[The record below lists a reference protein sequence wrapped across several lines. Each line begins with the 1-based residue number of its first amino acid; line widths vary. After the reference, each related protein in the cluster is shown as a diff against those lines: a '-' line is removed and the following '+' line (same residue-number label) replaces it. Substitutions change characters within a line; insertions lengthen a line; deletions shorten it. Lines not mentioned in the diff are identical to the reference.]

1 MLCGMC
7 DRARPLFLHAYAYGS
22 YDGALRGLIH
32 VLKYQQIKPA
42 ADPLGRLLAAGIMA
56 FKAQIPSGV
65 LVIPVP
71 LFAEKHRQRGFNQA
85 DLLSR
90 AALKHLNGW
99 KPSSFELH
107 TGNLRRLRSTV
118 SQTGLT
124 SHQRRKNV
132 RGAFALS
139 KPHLVQGR
147 SVLLIDDVYTTGT
160 TLNEC
165 ARVLRS
171 AGAEGVWVATV
182 ARVLRHHAAKVL
194 SPQATHATDQG
205 KERIS
210 IASSAM
216 QGRV

>member
-1 MLCGMC
+1 MC
-7 DRARPLFLHAYAYGS
+7 DRARPHFSGAYSYGS
-22 YDGALRGLIH
+22 YDGVLRGLIH
-32 VLKYQQIKPA
+32 LLKYQQIKPA
-42 ADPLGRLLAAGIMA
+42 ANPLGRLLAEGIMGC
-56 FKAQIPSGV
+56 KAQMPSRV

-71 LFAEKHRQRGFNQA
+71 LFSEKQRQRGFNQA

-90 AALKHLNGW
+90 AALKHLNSW
-99 KPSSFELH
+99 KPSGFELH
-107 TGNLRRLRSTV
+107 TRNLRRLRSTV

-139 KPHLVQGR
+139 KPHLVQRR

-182 ARVLRHHAAKVL
+182 ARVLRHHEGKVL
-194 SPQATHATDQG
+194 SPQATYKIDQG
-205 KERIS
+205 REGIS

-216 QGRV
+216 QGRT